1 MMKATFALLIA
12 LALVTAGCS
21 KGNND
26 QKPPVYFVPP
36 AAHAA

>member
-1 MMKATFALLIA
+1 MIKPMLAILIA
-12 LALVTAGCS
+12 LALLTAGCS

-36 AAHAA
+36 ATHAA

>member
-1 MMKATFALLIA
+1 MMKATVPLLIA
-12 LALVTAGCS
+12 LTLLLAGCT

-36 AAHAA
+36 AAQSA

>member
-1 MMKATFALLIA
+1 MMRATVAILIGLALL
-12 LALVTAGCS
+12 TAACS

-36 AAHAA
+36 AAHSA

>member
-1 MMKATFALLIA
+1 MMKVTIAILIA
-12 LALVTAGCS
+12 LAVLIGGCS

>member
-1 MMKATFALLIA
+1 MMKVTVAILIGLALLT
-12 LALVTAGCS
+12 VSCS
-21 KGNND
+21 KGTND